1 MKVWKVIN
9 LYCGDEELEYWL
21 NIYETEGKKI
31 KEIMYI
37 GKFEYK
43 IIYTEKDTVEEAN
56 ND

>member
-21 NIYETEGKKI
+21 NIYEAEGKKI

-43 IIYTEKDTVEEAN
+43 IIYTEEDTVEE
-56 ND
+56 